1 MTRIINSLALLVAG
15 AALVVSLF
23 ALERA
28 GDPVRAVE
36 ALTEQAPPA
45 AIAPLEEVAEPA
57 GPADELVKV
66 VYHVDYADPRRYS
79 AMLTSINNMVT
90 TFQNDLSDYDVR
102 IVFVAHGIRFTTDD
116 KLEGTPFAEDGK
128 LAERRAELK
137 DRLMSLYEVQG
148 VKLELCDITR
158 QGIGLD
164 KASLYPGVELVRS
177 GVVRLSELQ
186 RDGYSYLKIE

>member
-1 MTRIINSLALLVAG
+1 MTKLINGLALLVAG
-15 AALVVSLF
+15 IALAVSWL

-28 GDPVRAVE
+28 DGPVKSIAD
-36 ALTEQAPPA
+36 LTQQAPPA
-45 AIAPLEEVAEPA
+45 AHIPAVQPAQPAAPE
-57 GPADELVKV
+57 ADLVKV

-90 TFQNDLSDYDVR
+90 TFQNDLADYDVR
-102 IVFVAHGIRFTTDD
+102 IVFVAHGIRFVTDD
-116 KLEGTPFAEDGK
+116 PLVDTPFAEDAA
-128 LAERRAELK
+128 LAESRSELK
-137 DRLMSLYEVQG
+137 GRLLSLKDVQG

-164 KASLYPGVELVRS
+164 AELLYPDVELVRS

-186 RDGYSYLKIE
+186 RDGFAYLKIE

>member
-1 MTRIINSLALLVAG
+1 MKTILNTLSLLVAG
-15 AALVVSLF
+15 VALVVSWY

-28 GDPVRAVE
+28 GDPVRSVE

-45 AIAPLEEVAEPA
+45 AIAPPVEVAEPVE
-57 GPADELVKV
+57 PADELVKV

-90 TFQNDLSDYDVR
+90 TFQNDLSEYDVR
-102 IVFVAHGIRFTTDD
+102 MVFVAHGVRFLTDD
-116 KLEGTPFAEDGK
+116 KLEGTPFAEDDK
-128 LAERRAELK
+128 LAERRAELR
-137 DRLMSLYEVQG
+137 DRLMSLHEVQG

-164 KASLYPGVELVRS
+164 EASLYPGVELVRS

-186 RDGYSYLKIE
+186 QDGYSYLKIE